1 MSLLQVREFDVGYGD
16 LLIVEDATL
25 DVEAG
30 EYVTIVGPNGAGKST
45 LLDGLFGQADR
56 LGGEVVFDGTE
67 ITDHST
73 VDIVESGMGL
83 TPQEANVFPDLTV
96 EENLKMGAYTR
107 AELPTSVV
115 ERIYDRFPILAE
127 RTNQKAGELSG
138 GQRQMLAIGRALVTE
153 PDLLVLDEPSA
164 GLAPDLVQDLFDE
177 IDQINEDG
185 TAVLIV
191 EQNAEEILSRADRGY
206 VLTQGQIQREAPA
219 AELLTDET
227 VREQFFGG
235 GGN

>member
-1 MSLLQVREFDVGYGD
+1 
-16 LLIVEDATL
+16 
-25 DVEAG
+25 
-30 EYVTIVGPNGAGKST
+30 
-45 LLDGLFGQADR
+45 
-56 LGGEVVFDGTE
+56 
-67 ITDHST
+67 
-73 VDIVESGMGL
+73 
-83 TPQEANVFPDLTV
+83 
-96 EENLKMGAYTR
+96 
-107 AELPTSVV
+107 
-115 ERIYDRFPILAE
+115 
-127 RTNQKAGELSG
+127 
-138 GQRQMLAIGRALVTE
+138 MLAIGRALVTE